1 MALLVTALM
10 LQGCSIRQMA
20 VNAVGDSLASGG
32 SIFEQDEDV
41 ALVGEALPFSLKM
54 LDGLV
59 AQSPQHRGLLLAAS
73 RGYLLYAY
81 AYVGDA
87 AERLVDTDMERADA
101 ARRRAHRLYLR
112 AHDYARRGLESA
124 YTGLGAAL
132 AENPEAALARVGGA
146 RPDTDVALMHAA
158 AATLGLAIASDKQS
172 AAMLARLPEVD
183 AYLKR
188 ALELDEA
195 WNGGALH
202 EFAVAWLASR
212 PGQRQDEAV
221 ERHFVRARELSGG
234 RRAGL
239 FVSYA
244 EATKVPAQ
252 KRDEFTRLMNQ
263 ALAVE
268 LDASPDDRLL
278 NALAQRRA
286 RWLLMRLD
294 QLFLE

>member
-1 MALLVTALM
+1 MALLVTALL

-20 VNAVGDSLASGG
+20 VNAVGDALSSGG
-32 SIFEQDEDV
+32 SVFENDEDV
-41 ALVGEALPFSLKM
+41 VLVGEALPFSLKM
-54 LDGLV
+54 LDALV
-59 AQSPQHRGLLLAAS
+59 AQSPQHRGLLLATS

-81 AYVGDA
+81 AYVGET
-87 AERLVDTDMERADA
+87 AERLADTDVEQAEA

-112 AHDYARRGLESA
+112 AHSYALRGLESA
-124 YTGLGAAL
+124 YPGLREAL
-132 AENPEAALARVGGA
+132 AENPEAALAGVGTTN
-146 RPDTDVALMHAA
+146 PDIDVALMHSA

-188 ALELDEA
+188 ALDLDEA
-195 WNGGALH
+195 WNGGSLH
-202 EFAVAWLASR
+202 EFAVTWLASR
-212 PGQRQDEAV
+212 PGPRQDDAV
-221 ERHFVRARELSGG
+221 DRHFVRARELSAG

-252 KRDEFTRLMNQ
+252 QRDEFTRLMNQ

-268 LDASPDDRLL
+268 LDAFPDDRLL

-286 RWLLMRLD
+286 RWLLSRLD